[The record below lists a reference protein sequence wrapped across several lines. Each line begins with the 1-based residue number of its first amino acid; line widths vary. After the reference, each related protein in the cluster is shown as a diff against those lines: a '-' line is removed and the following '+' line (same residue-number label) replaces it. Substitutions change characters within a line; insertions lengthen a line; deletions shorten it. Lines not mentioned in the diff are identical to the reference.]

1 MNSIKTS
8 NLSLAFTVFRHSQG
22 KRAPHRYNPFLPT
35 DGDNDITKAQWDAIS
50 FNPVERNIL
59 DYWGESRLYGVVDTH
74 PNVIA
79 KPTWEQLIGAFLTHT
94 AENSV
99 AATLR
104 NISDHADPIAS
115 SPVLHEDT
123 GQNIQF
129 KSIDSLTG
137 LVHLHVKHSQEGETF
152 EEVHF
157 PSADNPKT
165 TVALTTLA
173 QLEGFL
179 TAIATNKNRAE
190 SARNCVSA
198 DLHSLL
204 EQIQTDGIAD
214 AERERL
220 AGEIT
225 AITDDPGAAILAKV
239 EDMYGAPPTIP

>member
-1 MNSIKTS
+1 MSETLAPYAASAALSYMRGNQGLVYPHNAHPGSRRGGDTS
-8 NLSLAFTVFRHSQG
+8 FENRE
-22 KRAPHRYNPFLPT
+22 
-35 DGDNDITKAQWDAIS
+35 QWDAYQW
-50 FNPVERNIL
+50 NPPEYLVHRYPDI
-59 DYWGESRLYGVVDTH
+59 DPTAS
-74 PNVIA
+74 P
-79 KPTWEQLIGAFLTHT
+79 KPTWDEIVDASAMYNIVIPAQRLTHYIG
-94 AENSV
+94 NF
-99 AATLR
+99 
-104 NISDHADPIAS
+104 ADPIAS
-115 SPVLHEDT
+115 APVLHEDT

-198 DLHSLL
+198 QLHLLL